1 MNRLPLACLLVL
13 PLLGNIAAGEDPPAW
28 PQWRGP
34 LGTGEA
40 PGDPPVEWSE
50 TENVRWKFRL
60 AGLGHSTPVIGNGR
74 AWFTSAT
81 EDGKKQYVYCIDVN
95 SGDVLHHKLLF
106 ENADP
111 EPLGNPVNSY
121 ASPTCLLTPDAVYV
135 HFGTYGTAR
144 LDP

>member
-60 AGLGHSTPVIGNGR
+60 AGLGHSTPVIWGD
-74 AWFTSAT
+74 AIFVTSAEPFQPAGT
-81 EDGKKQYVYCIDVN
+81 GRVRAQVRLALVC
-95 SGDVLHHKLLF
+95 
-106 ENADP
+106 P
-111 EPLGNPVNSY
+111 ETASAGTSPITRRLGSSSLPM
-121 ASPTCLLTPDAVYV
+121 
-135 HFGTYGTAR
+135 AR
-144 LDP
+144 NCMP